1 MGSNL
6 LQSISQVI
14 KQHLPSL
21 RAELSNLPDTRQ
33 RKEYKIEALVFAAIM
48 LYVLKNETRHG
59 LNQKRKTAKFKKNYE
74 RCFKMRL
81 PHMDTV
87 TAVLEELPPDLLEK
101 ISINLVKSLLRKRLF
116 HRYRLLSRYFLV
128 AIDATGYASY
138 EKAPNWPCPHKTS
151 KNGKTWWTQ
160 PILCAKL
167 VLPNGLCIPLLTE
180 WIINE
185 EEYDK
190 QDCETKAFKRLAP
203 KLKAYFPRLA
213 ICILADA
220 LYTTSP
226 FFEICEEHKW
236 SFIVVFKDT
245 QLKTVWKQ
253 VEQEQQ
259 EQPNNKEQGQ
269 EELSQSTIR
278 YKSFQW
284 LNGLI
289 YQGHRLNWAEAN
301 MEDQKTVNQ
310 QTQCLNKHRF
320 VCLTDLKIDKTS
332 VEQIVEASRLRWKIE
347 NEGFNIQKNGGYKLQ
362 HKMSR
367 TNFFAVQ
374 NFLSCLQIGHL
385 INQLI
390 TCSDYFK
397 QHLKQNF
404 TIKHCWE
411 VVNAFLL
418 YGQVEFM
425 PIKKPVFR
433 YS

>member
-1 MGSNL
+1 LGSNL
-6 LQSISQVI
+6 LRSIAEVI
-14 KQHLPSL
+14 HQHLPSL
-21 RAELSNLPDTRQ
+21 HSELSKLPDSRQ
-33 RKEYKIEALVFAAIM
+33 RKEYKIEELFFAAIL
-48 LYVLKNETRHG
+48 LYALKNETRHG

-74 RCFKMRL
+74 CCFKMRL

-87 TAVLEELPPDLLEK
+87 AAVMEVLPPELLEK
-101 ISINLVKSLLRKRLF
+101 LSINLVKVLLRKRLF
-116 HRYRLLSRYFLV
+116 HRYKLLNKYFLV

-160 PILCAKL
+160 PILCAKI

-203 KLKAYFPRLA
+203 KLKAYFPKLP
-213 ICILADA
+213 ICILADG
-220 LYTTSP
+220 LYTTGP
-226 FFEICEEHKW
+226 FFEICKEHNW
-236 SFIVVFKDT
+236 FFVVVFKDT
-245 QLKTVWKQ
+245 QLKTVWQQ
-253 VEQEQQ
+253 VEQAQ
-259 EQPNNKEQGQ
+259 KEQTTNKDK
-269 EELSQSTIR
+269 EVFPPKRST

-284 LNGLI
+284 VNGLI
-289 YQGHRLNWAEAN
+289 YQGHPLNWAKADIE
-301 MEDQKTVNQ
+301 ERKTINQ
-310 QTQCLNKHRF
+310 HKF
-320 VCLTDLKIDKTS
+320 VCLTNLTIDKATI
-332 VEQIVEASRLRWKIE
+332 EQIIEASRLRWKIE
-347 NEGFNIQKNGGYKLQ
+347 NEGFNSQKNGGYKLK

-374 NFLSCLQIGHL
+374 NFLNCLQIGHL

-397 QHLKQNF
+397 QQLKQNF
-404 TIKHCWE
+404 TLKHCWE
-411 VVNAFLL
+411 VINAFLL
-418 YGQVEFM
+418 YGQIERM
-425 PIKKPVFR
+425 PSKKPVFR